1 MAVYLARNCPRCGN
15 FWGVVVAK
23 PNGSG
28 FQPIHGLCSTCG
40 YEISWAVFSTHPG
53 IPRKRSRSERLN
65 RGSLRIVK
73 DIIPRGP
80 SEICAAEIFLPFY
93 SIATGIKHKRDRRYS
108 ARFGGVRIWPGE

>member
-40 YEISWAVFSTHPG
+40 YEISWAVFSTHQEYPG
-53 IPRKRSRSERLN
+53 SE
-65 RGSLRIVK
+65 
-73 DIIPRGP
+73 
-80 SEICAAEIFLPFY
+80 A
-93 SIATGIKHKRDRRYS
+93 DRN
-108 ARFGGVRIWPGE
+108 G